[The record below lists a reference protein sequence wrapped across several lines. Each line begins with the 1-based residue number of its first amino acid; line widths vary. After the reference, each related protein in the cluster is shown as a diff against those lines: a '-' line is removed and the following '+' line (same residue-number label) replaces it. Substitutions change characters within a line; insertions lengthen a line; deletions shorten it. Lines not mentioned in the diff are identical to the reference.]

1 MPILTILAVALGLA
15 MDAFAVAIST
25 GVVLPRLSLRTVFRL
40 SWHFG
45 LFQFLMPVLGW
56 LAGRS
61 IHRFIA
67 DYDHW
72 IAFTLLSFIGGKMIY
87 ESFRNREEEHKL
99 DPTRGLTMV
108 VLSVATSID
117 ALAVGLSMGVMGLDI
132 WLPSIIIGL
141 VAALM
146 TALGMFLGRRLGK
159 LFGKRM
165 ELLGGIILLLIG
177 AKILAEHLGLL

>member
-1 MPILTILAVALGLA
+1 MA